1 MDFKEMLIKI
11 IEVGEQT
18 PDMNSNE
25 VLRKSLKVRRVE
37 LNMISNEL

>member
-1 MDFKEMLIKI
+1 MDFKEMSIKS

-18 PDMNSNE
+18 LDMNSNE

-37 LNMISNEL
+37 LNMISKEV